1 MSGWRVLLQELG
13 ENGNWIATRAF
24 NGGALESSSFCG
36 LLYVMLEQG
45 MVERRRDRQNS
56 PVEWRITQRGRDVLD
71 GRIVFVVRRV
81 NGMRNSKRRPA
92 SRPVATWLASLPRPG
107 EVQL

>member
-1 MSGWRVLLQELG
+1 MSGWRVLLKELEPG
-13 ENGNWIATRAF
+13 EWIATPAF
-24 NGGALESSSFCG
+24 NGGALELSSFGG
-36 LLYVMLEQG
+36 LLYTMLSQG

-81 NGMRNSKRRPA
+81 NGVRNSKRIPA
-92 SRPVATWLASLPRPG
+92 SKPVATWLMSLPRAG
-107 EVQL
+107 EIRL